1 MMRKYRTLG
10 LSALAGMVFPALA
23 RAQMRSDYVHG
34 PQGAGWGWGDG
45 WHGGGMVMG
54 FFMMILIVAIIAGL
68 IVLAVKWIGGD
79 KRGGGSGSSGR
90 EAQDILRERFARG
103 EIDAAE
109 FEERKRLLT
118 D

>member
-1 MMRKYRTLG
+1 MRKCSTLG

-23 RAQMRSDYVHG
+23 WAQIRSDYVHG
-34 PQGAGWGWGDG
+34 PHGWGDG

-79 KRGGGSGSSGR
+79 KRGGSGLSGR
-90 EAQDILRERFARG
+90 EAEDILRERFARG

-109 FEERKRLLT
+109 FEERKRVLT